1 MGSATSGS
9 PDAAREGQ
17 DVVADTSAR
26 RCRLCPP
33 GPYEARLARLP
44 RIREGHSMVGLSGS
58 SLRAW
63 EIHRPT
69 RSAVTRDEW
78 DWESLLAWAEQQLE
92 TADYEQ

>member
-1 MGSATSGS
+1 
-9 PDAAREGQ
+9 
-17 DVVADTSAR
+17 
-26 RCRLCPP
+26 
-33 GPYEARLARLP
+33 
-44 RIREGHSMVGLSGS
+44 MVGLSGS